1 MKYYGFSEDD
11 KFINTFKTFP
21 QYNHYAVSGTVYY
34 NSSPIFSGSNR
45 DNILSI
51 TGSGISLYEMN
62 IDRSSDYASA
72 FLKKDGTRM
81 GFKTPGLSTT
91 QENINWNA
99 LNYGDTITRSYPMS
113 ASISR
118 RFTTTTAVDVNT
130 MTSDGATGPIVST
143 NLNVTAS
150 ALDTVANKYRFLSKH
165 FELSSSILGRNLLSS
180 DINFVYVPSIFY
192 GSTIKRG
199 SVRLDYYFTGSL
211 IGSLVDTHG
220 RGELLQVSGTNSD
233 QDGLVGGIVFYDEGI
248 IMLTGS
254 WDISDGANTFKS
266 SSAATAEYP
275 SWKNYFNTIN
285 DGNAPFTDASVSN
298 ISASYGLAYQGMQTT
313 EVQTLMAHAPA
324 GEVNYSNNPTFQTAS
339 STYGQNS
346 HSIYEN
352 QVTLT
357 NVVSSSVQN
366 FSASYEPTTYISKI
380 GLYDEDNN
388 LIGIAKVAKPI
399 KKENRDSYTFK
410 LKLDI

>member
-180 DINFVYVPSIFY
+180 DINFVYIPSIFY

-220 RGELLQVSGTNSD
+220 RGELLQVSGAIPAN
-233 QDGLVGGIVFYDEGI
+233 DGEVGGIIFYDEGI

-254 WDISDGANTFKS
+254 WDISNDQFEATPS
-266 SSAATAEYP
+266 SVPVKP
-275 SWKNYFNTIN
+275 SWETYFNTIN
-285 DGNAPFTDASVSN
+285 DGVAVSATSVTTGSN
-298 ISASYGLAYQGMQTT
+298 ISASFGLAYQGMQTT